1 MKRIVTLITVLALL
15 LGICLPAYAAPAS
28 EAAAETPAVKAA
40 SALPAYKDESYSY
53 AERALDLVSRMTLEE
68 KASQTAGYNAPAIPR
83 LGIAGY
89 MWWNEALHGYSQEGW
104 FGAQTDGA
112 SYPSSY
118 SMGASWDPEI
128 YYREGVQIGAEIRER
143 VKENRYNLTMF
154 SPTVNLGR
162 DPRWGRN
169 DESYGE
175 DPLIVGLL
183 GASFVNGVEGKNID
197 GSYIR
202 KNANGEGVK
211 QAVTTIKH
219 YSANNTEKN
228 RYTSGADNVTV
239 REMREYYTR
248 PARIVVKNADVSSV
262 MMAYSSVSGIP
273 ISYSSYYMD
282 TVLRQSY
289 GFSGYIVSDCDSV
302 ATSFNRNVHKNN
314 PHTGE
319 NYNQGEA
326 FANAMA
332 NGLDLQCNAGE
343 TDGLGSYASNHLK
356 MMYEADGSPVITD
369 KGFFTEQQLEVTV
382 ARLMTKRM
390 QLGEFDADNFYA
402 TEGKARLDAGKE
414 SNYVNGVIGQTQERI
429 DLADDLSRST
439 IVLLKNEGSTLPITA
454 SEINAADGY
463 DVAIIGPVG
472 QSNFR
477 GGYSSRSSNEANL
490 VTIEQAIKTAFADS
504 SYYPQAAVDNVNI
517 AYHYGY
523 SSAVNRSRF
532 TGLRSEDIA
541 IDDVAEGLDLA
552 IVVVGQG
559 SGDSRE
565 DGDRTDLHLAQAQID
580 LIKAVKAK
588 NPRKL
593 VLIMET
599 YGPVQMS
606 DDIVGNADAILW
618 SGFNGFRKGTG
629 FGEAITGKNNPNGRT
644 NATWLKDM
652 INDIPGFFDY
662 SLFPANGHGGRT
674 YMYNV
679 EETIYPFGFGLSY
692 SDVVFSASGSILG
705 AQDGGRLTLGTA
717 DKPITKD
724 STIDV
729 KFQIRN
735 RNGVAGK
742 QVAEVYVVSP
752 GAGTNNYPLKRLVG
766 FKKVD
771 VGANAT
777 VDVTIPL
784 KVTDFGFFNEE
795 KDCYELPAGDWKIYV
810 SKSSEFNLESDL
822 VESFTVQNGAIRE
835 DPVLITVKPTQ
846 PGDEQMNINERV
858 IFHMSKDAARN
869 VIDLGVAVT
878 MANEKLYGTRVINNV
893 PGVDI
898 GVNAAAATAA
908 GGDFANPDT
917 AADLPRLEAGKSADQ
932 LPHVG
937 TKFVLPEDYKVEYT
951 SNRPAVIKV
960 EDGKLVMAGPGV
972 ATVTVKVTGPS
983 GVSASA
989 DVALAVMAAPGL
1001 ANMTIGGE
1009 GFQFDP
1015 TVNSVNVGVPAG
1027 IEPDDEYLTVVAN
1040 PVEGGKVEY
1049 SLTGEDGSFKAADKG
1064 INPDAFPCTVY
1075 IKATSADGVE
1085 QLYFVKYVRQ
1095 FSGSSFVSGEI
1106 DSEWTIVNEDKDSY
1120 EVIPG
1125 LGLKLNM
1132 QPSAISA
1139 SNDNW
1144 KNLFTRPIA
1153 GDWTAITKLYFPE
1166 GFNTGG
1172 QQFQVLMFER
1182 PNNMVAATLQVANNG
1197 RSITFNM
1204 APTVDGQR
1212 NGSISHTTN
1221 LAVEEGPRTIYL
1233 KLQHK
1238 EMGLT
1243 IWYSADGKEW
1253 TQVQS
1258 ADGRRR
1264 GESSFMFNP
1273 VLGLYAAGGAN
1284 NTDKSVII
1292 EYIDVIE
1299 QNGEVFKDE
1308 DGVYSDAFKN
1318 VARYVHS
1325 AIPEVIES
1333 DLDITIP
1340 ADYALTYDATDCI
1353 AADGT
1358 VTRPAQ
1364 DKDVQLVVKLSHPT
1378 AKINGKNPYT
1388 VFNGTV
1394 KVKGTGAA
1402 TGDYAV
1408 NAAGVK
1414 VGVNGSAALPVI
1426 FDAAKVMSAA
1436 IDVADAS
1443 VASAEPA
1450 RVTEAGSFTLK
1461 GLKSGETTAKITFY
1475 GLPNNVELGNVT
1487 VPVTVSADMPA
1498 PLDDSALKA
1507 AIDKAKALPD
1517 KSYTFG
1523 TAAALAFA
1531 LDDAEQLSAYS
1542 GDQADYDA
1550 AAKALEDAIAGLI
1563 EEFEDVSEPA
1573 RYYYEPVYWALDK
1586 GITTGTSTTRFS
1598 PNEGATRAQVVT
1610 FLWRAAGEPKPETKE
1625 TPFEDV
1631 TEGRY
1636 YYDAVLW
1643 AVEKEITKGTTPTTF
1658 RPDQTCTRGQIV
1670 AFLYRYYG
1678 EPELEDVENPFE
1690 DVAETA
1696 YYHDAVL
1703 WAVENGITNGTTP
1716 TTFRPDQT
1724 CTRAQIVTF
1733 LYRADQNI
1741 KVETP
1746 AESAS

>member
-1 MKRIVTLITVLALL
+1 MRRFVILLTVLALL
-15 LGICLPAYAAPAS
+15 LGVSLPAYAAPAP
-28 EAAAETPAVKAA
+28 AAAAAKPAVKAA
-40 SALPAYKDESYSY
+40 SALPVYKDESYSY

-314 PHTGE
+314 PHTGD
-319 NYNQGEA
+319 NYTQGEA

-369 KGFFTEQQLEVTV
+369 KGAFTEQQLEVTV

-390 QLGEFDADNFYA
+390 QLGEFDEDNFYA
-402 TEGKARLDAGKE
+402 AEGKARLDAG
-414 SNYVNGVIGQTQERI
+414 NAGGYVNEVIGQTQERI
-429 DLADDLSRST
+429 DLADELSRST
-439 IVLLKNEGSTLPITA
+439 IVLLKNENKALPITA
-454 SEINAADGY
+454 AEISAVDAY
-463 DVAIIGPVG
+463 DVAIVGPVG

-477 GGYSSRSSNEANL
+477 GGYSSRSRNEANL
-490 VTIEQAIKTAFADS
+490 VTIEQAIKTAFADT
-504 SYYPQAAVDNVNI
+504 SYYPQAAVDKVNV

-541 IDDVAEGLDLA
+541 IDDVAEDLDLA

-662 SLFPANGHGGRT
+662 SLFPKDGNGGRT

-679 EETIYPFGFGLSY
+679 EDTIYPFGYGLSY
-692 SDVVFSASGSILG
+692 SDVVFTASGSILG
-705 AQDGGRLTLGTA
+705 ASNGSKLTLGTA
-717 DKPITKD
+717 AAPITKD

-729 KFQIRN
+729 KFQIKN
-735 RNGVAGK
+735 NSAVPGK

-777 VDVTIPL
+777 VDVTVPL
-784 KVTDFGFFNEE
+784 KVTDFAFFNEE
-795 KDCYELPAGDWKIYV
+795 KDCYELPAGDWKIWV
-810 SKSSEFNLESDL
+810 AKSSEFNLETDL
-822 VESFTVQNGAIRE
+822 VETFTVENGAIRE

-846 PGDEQMNINERV
+846 PDDDAKNISERV
-858 IFHMSKDAARN
+858 IFHMNKDAAKN

-898 GVNAAAATAA
+898 GVSPEEAFKAAAAAE
-908 GGDFANPDT
+908 GGFTVPDT
-917 AADLPRLEAGKSADQ
+917 AKDAPRLEAGKSGDA

-937 TKFVLPEDYKVEYT
+937 VKYALPADYKVEYT
-951 SNRPAVIKV
+951 SNRPAVIRV

-983 GVSASA
+983 GESASA
-989 DVALAVMAAPGL
+989 DVALAVMAVPGL

-1015 TVNSVNVGVPAG
+1015 TVNSVNVLVPAG
-1027 IEPDDEYLTVVAN
+1027 IEPADEGLTVIAN
-1040 PVEGGKVEY
+1040 PVEGAKVEY

-1064 INPDAFPCTVY
+1064 VNPDAFPCTVY
-1075 IKATSADGVE
+1075 IKVTGADGVE

-1106 DSEWTIVNEDKDSY
+1106 DPEWTVVNEDKDTY
-1120 EVIPG
+1120 EAIPG
-1125 LGLKLNM
+1125 LGLKLQM

-1139 SNDNW
+1139 SNENW
-1144 KNLFTRPIA
+1144 KNLFTRPIG

-1166 GFNTGG
+1166 GFSAGG

-1221 LAVEEGPRTIYL
+1221 LAVEEGPRTVYL
-1233 KLQHK
+1233 KLEHK

-1243 IWYSADGKEW
+1243 VWYSADGAEW

-1273 VLGLYAAGGAN
+1273 VLGLYTTGGNN
-1284 NTDKSVII
+1284 NTDKSVVV
-1292 EYIDVIE
+1292 EYIDVMS

-1308 DGVYSDAFKN
+1308 AGVFEDAFKN
-1318 VARYVHS
+1318 VARYVNN
-1325 AIPEVIES
+1325 AIPEEIEG
-1333 DLDITIP
+1333 DLDITVP
-1340 ADYALTYDATDCI
+1340 ADYTLTYAATDCI
-1353 AADGT
+1353 AADGA

-1364 DKDVQLVVKLSHPT
+1364 DKEVQLVVKLSNP
-1378 AKINGKNPYT
+1378 AVKLNGKDPYVILNCPVT
-1388 VFNGTV
+1388 
-1394 KVKGTGAA
+1394 VKGTGAA

-1414 VGVNGSAALPVI
+1414 VGVDGEAALPVL

-1436 IDVADAS
+1436 IDVADAG

-1450 RVTEAGSFTLK
+1450 RLEAPGSFTLK
-1461 GLKSGETTAKITFY
+1461 GLKAGETTAKITFY
-1475 GLPNNVELGNVT
+1475 GLPNNVELGAVT

-1498 PLDDSALKA
+1498 PLDSDALLDAVLRAQKLA
-1507 AIDKAKALPD
+1507 EDGELEKM
-1517 KSYTFG
+1517 
-1523 TAAALAFA
+1523 TANSVNTLLEAMLGAM
-1531 LDDAEQLSAYS
+1531 DMIEYS
-1542 GDQADYDA
+1542 GEQADYDA
-1550 AAKALEDAIAGLI
+1550 CTKAVEDAIAGLVKT
-1563 EEFEDVSEPA
+1563 FEDVRDPGQ
-1573 RYYYEPVYWALDK
+1573 YYYAPVYWAVEE
-1586 GITTGTSTTRFS
+1586 GITTGTSEEHFS
-1598 PNEGATRAQVVT
+1598 PDAGCTRAQVVT
-1610 FLWRAAGEPKPETKE
+1610 FLWRAAGKPKPTRTENPFDDVKE
-1625 TPFEDV
+1625 
-1631 TEGRY
+1631 GQY

-1643 AVEKEITKGTTPTTF
+1643 AVEQGITTGTTATTF

-1670 AFLYRYYG
+1670 TFLWRYNDTPPIG
-1678 EPELEDVENPFE
+1678 DENPFE
-1690 DVAETA
+1690 DVPYGE
-1696 YYHDAVL
+1696 YYYDAVL
-1703 WAVENGITNGTTP
+1703 WAVDKGITTGTTP
-1716 TTFRPDQT
+1716 TTFRPNAT

-1733 LYRADQNI
+1733 LFRA
-1741 KVETP
+1741 ET
-1746 AESAS
+1746 